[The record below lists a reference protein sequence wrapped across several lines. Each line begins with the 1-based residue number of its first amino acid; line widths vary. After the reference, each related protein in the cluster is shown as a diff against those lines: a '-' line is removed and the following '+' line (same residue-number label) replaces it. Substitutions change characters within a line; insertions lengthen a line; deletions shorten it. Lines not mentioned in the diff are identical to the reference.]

1 MDKDLR
7 IIHNKD
13 VTFDILKNM
22 KIGVVG
28 YGNQGKAQALN
39 LKDRGLDLKIGL
51 RSNSKSLA
59 IALSDGFVCE
69 SIESVVEW
77 ADLIALLVP
86 DKEMPIIYK
95 NSIKDFLSAGKTL
108 LFSHGF
114 NVHYNLIDIPEKVN
128 VVMVAPSGGGAV
140 VRKQFLNNSGVP
152 SLIAVEKNYSGDAFD
167 IVKGYSKAI
176 GCTRICSFMSTFK
189 EETETDLFGEQVL
202 LTGSIPR
209 IIEMSL
215 KVLLEAG
222 YSPTVAWFVCYYEI
236 KTIVDLF
243 HEKGFDYLY
252 EAISDT
258 ARYGGISRG
267 NYLIDENI
275 ENKIKNVLKDIQDGT
290 FTNELQSLDSSIEY
304 KNTLSESDQNN
315 IKKIFKSVFNK

>member
-1 MDKDLR
+1 MNKDLR

-51 RSNSKSLA
+51 RDNSESLA
-59 IALSDGFVCE
+59 IALNDGFISE

-140 VRKQFLNNSGVP
+140 VRKKFLNNSGVP

-167 IVKGYSKAI
+167 IVKAYSKAI
-176 GCTRICSFMSTFK
+176 GCTRICSFISTFK

-243 HEKGFDYLY
+243 HEKGLDYLY
-252 EAISDT
+252 NAISDT
-258 ARYGGISRG
+258 AKYGGISRG

-275 ENKIKNVLKDIQDGT
+275 ESKIKNVLKDIQDGT
-290 FTNELQSLDSSIEY
+290 FSHELKSLDSNINYES
-304 KNTLSESDQNN
+304 TLSKSDQNN

>member
-7 IIHNKD
+7 IIHNND
-13 VTFDILKNM
+13 VSIDLLKSM
-22 KIGVVG
+22 KIGVIG
-28 YGNQGKAQALN
+28 YGNQGRAQALN
-39 LKDRGLDLKIGL
+39 LKDRGLKIKIGL
-51 RSNSKSLA
+51 RDNSKSIELA
-59 IALSDGFVCE
+59 SEDGFVSD
-69 SIESVVEW
+69 SIKNVVQW
-77 ADLIALLVP
+77 ADLISILVP
-86 DKEMPIIYK
+86 DKEMPTVYRS
-95 NSIKDFLSAGKTL
+95 SIKDYLSPGKTL

-114 NVHYNLIDIPEKVN
+114 NVHYNLIEIPVN
-128 VVMVAPSGGGAV
+128 IDVIMVAPSGGGAV
-140 VRKQFLNNSGVP
+140 VRKEFLNNSGVP
-152 SLIAVEKNYSGDAFD
+152 SLIAVEKNYSGNAFD
-167 IVKGYSKAI
+167 IVKAYSKAI
-176 GCTRICSFMSTFK
+176 GCTRVCSFLSTFK

-202 LTGSIPR
+202 LTGSIPK
-209 IIEMSL
+209 IIELSL

-290 FTNELQSLDSSIEY
+290 FTNELQSLDSNIEY
-304 KNTLSESDQNN
+304 KNTLSKSDQNN